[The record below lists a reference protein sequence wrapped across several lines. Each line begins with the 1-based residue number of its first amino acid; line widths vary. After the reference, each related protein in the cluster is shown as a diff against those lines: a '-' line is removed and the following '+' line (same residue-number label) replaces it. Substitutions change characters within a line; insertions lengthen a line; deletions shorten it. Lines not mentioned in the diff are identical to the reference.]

1 MGIFKTNR
9 MRSVI
14 LHALLVLLLG
24 FVGGGTVSALTLRNP
39 IVRLGNTSYSDNGTE
54 VTLNLWMY
62 NYDGDN
68 AYFVG
73 DVYLFIDGKQACKL
87 NDMWGLIAN
96 VSNKNEDNIKNYQN
110 SGNVGSAG
118 KIVLDGI
125 NQGTAQFR
133 NAKKRQKCP
142 YNSNRSEAKWTTID
156 LKLSFNDSFSFFG
169 HKITIEGKWRDKCD
183 DKNRAD
189 KVWTLDNT
197 LNGFVSPVRM
207 ATTIQGGNVLLSWQ
221 TERYNASASTDGNWV
236 VSKCKDGKRE
246 VVQKQPGG

>member
-133 NAKKRQKCP
+133 NAKKNQKCP
-142 YNSNRSEAKWTTID
+142 YNSNRSEK
-156 LKLSFNDSFSFFG
+156 K
-169 HKITIEGKWRDKCD
+169 
-183 DKNRAD
+183 
-189 KVWTLDNT
+189 
-197 LNGFVSPVRM
+197 
-207 ATTIQGGNVLLSWQ
+207 
-221 TERYNASASTDGNWV
+221 
-236 VSKCKDGKRE
+236 
-246 VVQKQPGG
+246 

>member
-1 MGIFKTNR
+1 MGFFKTNR

-24 FVGGGTVSALTLRNP
+24 FVGGGTASALTPRNP

-73 DVYLFIDGKQACKL
+73 DVYLFIDGKKTCKL

-96 VSNKNEDNIKNYQN
+96 VSNKNEGKIKNYEN
-110 SGNVGSAG
+110 GGNVGSAG

-125 NQGTAQFR
+125 NRGTAQFR
-133 NAKKRQKCP
+133 N
-142 YNSNRSEAKWTTID
+142 
-156 LKLSFNDSFSFFG
+156 F
-169 HKITIEGKWRDKCD
+169 
-183 DKNRAD
+183 
-189 KVWTLDNT
+189 VW
-197 LNGFVSPVRM
+197 
-207 ATTIQGGNVLLSWQ
+207 
-221 TERYNASASTDGNWV
+221 
-236 VSKCKDGKRE
+236 
-246 VVQKQPGG
+246 